1 MIGLGVWA
9 FIGVVWYSAYYFLV
23 FWICGFL
30 MLNNFWK
37 FLVHCYCKH
46 SFCSSLPFF
55 SCYCNFAYVIL
66 LKLSHDCQ
74 TFWFFAVFILFSLYF
89 DDDVCID
96 LSPSSVILSSAM
108 SSLLMSLW
116 NAHCISVT
124 MLFFYFQC
132 FLLFFLR
139 TSVSLYYLSVL
150 AYWLFVPV
158 KPLAYLSQLF

>member
-37 FLVHCYCKH
+37 FLVHCYFKH

-89 DDDVCID
+89 SWWCLYWPVTKLSDSFFSYVKSTDELMKCTLHFSHNVVFFFSVFFYSFLEL
-96 LSPSSVILSSAM
+96 LSPYI
-108 SSLLMSLW
+108 
-116 NAHCISVT
+116 T
-124 MLFFYFQC
+124 YLFLHIGYLFQ
-132 FLLFFLR
+132 
-139 TSVSLYYLSVL
+139 
-150 AYWLFVPV
+150 
-158 KPLAYLSQLF
+158 